1 MRTLEEIR
9 EKFAGDVFATEATGI
24 VIEEARE
31 GFCKCSLA
39 LDRRHYN
46 AVNQVMGGAI
56 ATLID
61 FSFAVAANC
70 EDHLTV
76 TSNCQINYLS
86 PVKGDKIFATAE
98 VVKDGKRSC
107 YYEVTVSDAEK
118 FVAKATVNGMHL

>member
-1 MRTLEEIR
+1 MRSLEEIR
-9 EKFAGDVFATEATGI
+9 AKFANDIFATEATGI

-31 GFCKCSLA
+31 GYCKCSLS

-46 AVNQVMGGAI
+46 AVKQVMGGAL

-76 TSNCQINYLS
+76 TSTCQINYLS
-86 PVKGDKIFATAE
+86 PVKGDMVFAVAE

-107 YYEVTVSDAEK
+107 YYEVTISDVDK
-118 FVAKATVNGMHL
+118 TVARATVSGMHL